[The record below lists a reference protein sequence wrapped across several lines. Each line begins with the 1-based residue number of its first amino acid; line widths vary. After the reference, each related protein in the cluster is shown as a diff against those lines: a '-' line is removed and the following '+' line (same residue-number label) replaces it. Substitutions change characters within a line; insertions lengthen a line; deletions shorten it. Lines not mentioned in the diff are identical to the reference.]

1 MIALKTALFVL
12 ALQAIPPA
20 VPPQQQAPKAI
31 VSGVVVNGNGEPV
44 PNIKVTLGKLGV
56 NLGPFTQFVL
66 GERPQRETTLTSET
80 FLAMASQIEAE
91 VAGGGLPPE
100 ELRMMQ
106 AFKAIPVDDIHEI
119 TVSPSGSMSV
129 VYKSASPVQTDER
142 GRFSFSVD
150 PGSYRL
156 SFSGAGYAKQDY
168 GQRTGSVSGVPLTLT
183 PGQTK
188 TDIVMRMLPVG
199 AVTGSIRDNAG
210 QPAAG
215 VPVQLFRFVYDE
227 TGKRTA
233 QRVTNTR
240 TNDLGEYRMYYLTPG
255 RYYVSAGGS
264 ANSNGPEGVIF
275 LSGGGVI
282 VGQQNRIAQNYAL
295 SYYPGVSRESDAA
308 AVEVPPGSDL
318 RGIDFFV
325 SPQLTYKVRGRVVD
339 SQTGQPP
346 PRVSISMVLQNLDL
360 NGIISTGGN
369 SNYKSADGS
378 FEMQNV
384 GAGAYVLSASIPR
397 PPQNAPINFDNMS
410 PAERN
415 EYFRAQQAEDLLR
428 PKASLPLTVVN
439 SDIDGVVLSLG
450 LNGTISG
457 RIRSEGNATPSLDF
471 VRVQFKNSVPTSI
484 LESGPNSR
492 PVTADGTFRVE
503 NVRPGEYRVVI
514 SGLPPGFYL
523 KEARLG
529 ETDVLNTPL
538 RYGGGDASGLEL
550 VLSPNVGALDG
561 VTEAG
566 AQVVLI
572 PTRSRERTE
581 LFRPVTADTA
591 GHFTIPDITP
601 GDYTLAAWESIEP
614 FSFFDPNLIRE
625 AETQGKNVRVEESS
639 NQRVNVSVIK

>member
-1 MIALKTALFVL
+1 MIALKTTLL
-12 ALQAIPPA
+12 ALLLQATPPA
-20 VPPQQQAPKAI
+20 APPQNQAPKAT

-44 PNIKVTLGKLGV
+44 PNIKVTMGKLGV
-56 NLGPFTQFVL
+56 NLGPFTQFVV
-66 GERPQRETTLTSET
+66 GDRPTRETTLPSDT

-91 VAGGGLPPE
+91 IAGGGLPPD
-100 ELRMMQ
+100 ELRRMQ
-106 AFKAIPVDDIHEI
+106 AFTSIPVDDIHEI
-119 TVSPSGSMSV
+119 TVTPAGTTSV
-129 VYKSASPVQTDER
+129 VYKSAPPVQTDER

-168 GQRTGSVSGVPLTLT
+168 GQRTGSGTGVPLTLT

-199 AVTGSIRDNAG
+199 AVTGSIRDNTG
-210 QPAAG
+210 QPAVG

-233 QRVTNTR
+233 QRVTYTR
-240 TNDLGEYRMYYLTPG
+240 TNDLGEYRMFYLTPG
-255 RYYVSAGGS
+255 RYYMSAGGS
-264 ANSNGPEGVIF
+264 ANSGADVIF
-275 LSGGGVI
+275 LSSGSI
-282 VGQQNRIAQNYAL
+282 ITSQQSRIPQVYAL
-295 SYYPGVSRESDAA
+295 TYFPGVSRESDAA
-308 AVEVPPGSDL
+308 AVEVPPGTDL

-346 PRVSISMVLQNLDL
+346 PRVSISMIVQNPDPS
-360 NGIISTGGN
+360 GIISTGGGN
-369 SNYKSADGS
+369 SNYKAADGS

-384 GAGAYVLSASIPR
+384 SEGAYVLSASVPR
-397 PPQNAPINFDNMS
+397 PPQSASINFDNMS

-471 VRVQFKNSVPTSI
+471 VRVQFKNNVPTSFI
-484 LESGPNSR
+484 ESGQNSR
-492 PVTADGTFRVE
+492 PVTAEGTFRVE
-503 NVRPGEYRVVI
+503 NVRPGEYRVFLN
-514 SGLPPGFYL
+514 GLPQGFYL
-523 KEARLG
+523 KEARVG
-529 ETDVLNTPL
+529 DTDVLNSPL
-538 RYGGGDASGLEL
+538 RYVGGETSGVEL
-550 VLSPNVGALDG
+550 VLSSNVGTLQG

-572 PTRSRERTE
+572 PTANRERTE
-581 LFRPVTADTA
+581 LFRPVTADTT
-591 GHFTIPDITP
+591 GHFTIPNIVP
-601 GDYTLAAWESIEP
+601 GDYTLVAWEAIEP
-614 FSFFDPNLIRE
+614 FSFFDPNLIRQAE
-625 AETQGKNVRVEESS
+625 AQGKTVRVEESS
-639 NQRVNVSVIK
+639 SQTVNVSVLR